1 MRIMFV
7 IWNGL
12 LKRIH
17 FGTFIVLL
25 SSSASIIIGLQDFS
39 QRFYLLVFKTKLA
52 LMGVYRHDD
61 DEGYGGNFE
70 RKLDVSKNG
79 SKLFEFEFLSCVT
92 MEGGGDE
99 DADEYLKKIWK
110 LLGQSCLWP

>member
-1 MRIMFV
+1 MTTLFIYIHNQKLTSFLQAFKILIKHSSLSCSTLLSTKMASLLV
-7 IWNGL
+7 L
-12 LKRIH
+12 LK
-17 FGTFIVLL
+17 
-25 SSSASIIIGLQDFS
+25 
-39 QRFYLLVFKTKLA
+39 A

-70 RKLDVSKNG
+70 RKLDVSKHG

-99 DADEYLKKIWK
+99 DAEEYLKKVWK